1 MTKISDMRFFF
12 VFSIILYSCSNS
24 SQSVK
29 EFIDIENL
37 PIEEIKG
44 AEMLHT
50 HNGFLR
56 VKVIANTIKRFRD
69 VQPSLIFS
77 DGLEVVFYNDSG
89 KVQSV
94 LTAESAKI
102 DETNNIMIA
111 SGNVVLISSEN
122 KKLESEELVWDEVK
136 NKIHTNKNIVVTTG
150 REVVEGKGFQ
160 SNPDF
165 SEYSISKIQGVFNFT
180 AEIK

>member
-1 MTKISDMRFFF
+1 MRFFF
-12 VFSIILYSCSNS
+12 IFSIILYSCSNS
-24 SQSVK
+24 PQLVK
-29 EFIDIENL
+29 EFIDLEYL
-37 PIEEIKG
+37 PIEEIKE

-56 VKVIANTIKRFRD
+56 VKVIANTIKRFKD

-77 DGLEVVFYNDSG
+77 DGLEVIFYNDSG
-89 KVQSV
+89 KVQSF

-111 SGNVVLISSEN
+111 SGNVVLTSSDN
-122 KKLESEELVWDEVK
+122 KKLESEELVWDEAK
-136 NKIHTNKNIVVTTG
+136 NKIHTNKHIVVTTG
-150 REVVEGKGFQ
+150 REIIEGKGFQ

-165 SEYSISKIQGVFNFT
+165 SKYSISNIQGVFNFT
-180 AEIK
+180 SAIK